1 MGKVIFHP
9 KDTDLYVEWSSVVD
23 APTAWGTYDEMLE
36 YLVED
41 SREKEQYARP
51 EAIERLSRARDTG
64 TSSIAWRLPDSLSFK
79 QTGSLAFEDLE
90 AFIDSY
96 NGEDGTYDESLL
108 ELYDFEDD

>member
-1 MGKVIFHP
+1 MGKAIFHP

-41 SREKEQYARP
+41 SREKEWYARP
-51 EAIERLSRARDTG
+51 QAIERLSRARETG
-64 TSSIAWRLPDSLSFK
+64 TSSISPLPVWLSF
-79 QTGSLAFEDLE
+79 QNTGRLAFEDLE

-108 ELYDFEDD
+108 ELYNFEDD